1 MNAEQKA
8 QFAQLI
14 PKWDGY
20 KRNLVWTFDGAET
33 AIIEKLAYVLLGLTL
48 NFCPSCKIEA
58 MRQLENLYNA

>member
-8 QFAQLI
+8 QFEQLV
-14 PKWDGY
+14 PKWNAY

-33 AIIEKLAYVLLGLTL
+33 AVIEKLAYVLLGRTL
-48 NFCPSCKIEA
+48 NSCPSCKIEA

>member
-8 QFAQLI
+8 QFEQLF
-14 PKWDGY
+14 PKWKAY

-33 AIIEKLAYVLLGLTL
+33 AIIEKLAYVLLGRTL
-48 NFCPSCKIEA
+48 NTCPSCKIEA